1 MKRKIDGKAREALK
15 LMDQAR
21 DFPHNTCPASRHVA
35 LAAELLI
42 KHGEYAMLREEPD
55 HVAMSMASTVTS
67 LWKARTK
74 LQELGYE
81 ESDGEWKKS

>member
-21 DFPHNTCPASRHVA
+21 DFPHNTCPASRLVA
-35 LAAELLI
+35 LAAEHLI
-42 KHGEYAMLREEPD
+42 RNGEYVMLREEPD
-55 HVAMSMASTVTS
+55 HVGMAMVSTVTA
-67 LWKARTK
+67 LWKARAK

-81 ESDGEWKKS
+81 ESDGEWEKP